1 MLSYKGTVISAF
13 FKLKENQIE
22 MSDIER
28 DAPTLVIISLLVILV
43 IGSGFVG
50 FSLGERHQI
59 EKEKELG
66 KCLQEFKSLDKCV
79 KLTGVKIKSV
89 KDVNYEP

>member
-1 MLSYKGTVISAF
+1 
-13 FKLKENQIE
+13 
-22 MSDIER
+22 MSDMER
-28 DAPTLVIISLLVILV
+28 DAPTLVIIFLITTLVV
-43 IGSGFVG
+43 GSGFVG

-66 KCLQEFKSLDKCV
+66 RCLQEFKTLDKCV
-79 KLTGVKIKSV
+79 KLTGVKIKTA

>member
-1 MLSYKGTVISAF
+1 MKGEST
-13 FKLKENQIE
+13 K

-28 DAPTLVIISLLVILV
+28 DAPNIVIIFLTLILV
-43 IGSGFVG
+43 IGTGFVG
-50 FSLGERHQI
+50 YSLGERHQT

-66 KCLQEFKSLDKCV
+66 RCLQEFKSLDKCV
-79 KLTGVKIKSV
+79 KLTGVKIKTI

>member
-1 MLSYKGTVISAF
+1 
-13 FKLKENQIE
+13 

-28 DAPTLVIISLLVILV
+28 DAPTLVIIFLLVTLV
-43 IGSGFVG
+43 LGSGFVG
-50 FSLGERHQI
+50 FSLGEKCQI

-66 KCLQEFKSLDKCV
+66 RCLQEFKSLDKCV
-79 KLTGVKIKSV
+79 KLTGVKIKTA

>member
-1 MLSYKGTVISAF
+1 M
-13 FKLKENQIE
+13 ND
-22 MSDIER
+22 MER
-28 DAPTLVIISLLVILV
+28 DAPTLVIIFLITTLVV
-43 IGSGFVG
+43 GSGFVD

-66 KCLQEFKSLDKCV
+66 RCLQEFKSLDKCV
-79 KLTGVKIKSV
+79 KLTGVKIKTV

>member
-1 MLSYKGTVISAF
+1 M
-13 FKLKENQIE
+13 ND
-22 MSDIER
+22 MER
-28 DAPTLVIISLLVILV
+28 DAPTIVIIFLITTLVV
-43 IGSGFVG
+43 GSGFVG

-66 KCLQEFKSLDKCV
+66 RCLQEFKSLDKCV
-79 KLTGVKIKSV
+79 KLTGVKIKTA

>member
-1 MLSYKGTVISAF
+1 M
-13 FKLKENQIE
+13 ND
-22 MSDIER
+22 MER
-28 DAPTLVIISLLVILV
+28 DAPTLVIIFLIITLVV
-43 IGSGFVG
+43 GSGFVG

-66 KCLQEFKSLDKCV
+66 RCLQEFKSLDKCV
-79 KLTGVKIKSV
+79 KLTGVKIKTA

>member
-1 MLSYKGTVISAF
+1 
-13 FKLKENQIE
+13 

-28 DAPTLVIISLLVILV
+28 DAPTLVIIFLLVTLV

-50 FSLGERHQI
+50 FSLGEKNQI

-66 KCLQEFKSLDKCV
+66 RCLQEFKSLDKCV
-79 KLTGVKIKSV
+79 KLTGVKIKTT

>member
-1 MLSYKGTVISAF
+1 M
-13 FKLKENQIE
+13 ND
-22 MSDIER
+22 MER
-28 DAPTLVIISLLVILV
+28 DAPTLVIIFLIITLVV
-43 IGSGFVG
+43 GSGFVG

-66 KCLQEFKSLDKCV
+66 RCLQEFKSLDKCV
-79 KLTGVKIKSV
+79 KLTGVKIKTV

>member
-1 MLSYKGTVISAF
+1 
-13 FKLKENQIE
+13 

-28 DAPTLVIISLLVILV
+28 DAPSLVIIFLILILV
-43 IGSGFVG
+43 VGAGFVG
-50 FSLGERHQI
+50 YSLGERHQI

-89 KDVNYEP
+89 NKAVTEQVQEIRRYMNESMEVIGCN

>member
-1 MLSYKGTVISAF
+1 
-13 FKLKENQIE
+13 

-28 DAPTLVIISLLVILV
+28 DAPTLVITSLLVILV

-66 KCLQEFKSLDKCV
+66 RSLDKCV
-79 KLTGVKIKSV
+79 KLTGVKIKTT

>member
-1 MLSYKGTVISAF
+1 M
-13 FKLKENQIE
+13 ND
-22 MSDIER
+22 MER
-28 DAPTLVIISLLVILV
+28 DAPTLVIIFLITTLVV
-43 IGSGFVG
+43 GSGFVG

-66 KCLQEFKSLDKCV
+66 RCLQEFKSLDKCV
-79 KLTGVKIKSV
+79 KLTGVKIKTV